1 MSTIQHKDLPEAQ
14 LHEPK
19 GISTATADQLYFANG
34 AGGGAWA
41 KYFDKLEV
49 VKQASDLAGTL
60 SSDTIYFIDGVID
73 MGSQSIEV
81 PAGGLNLSGHNFDVS
96 KLTSSAVG
104 YTMFT
109 SPAGGSGNLIGKDY
123 AIEVTGASSQV
134 YNITSNT
141 GFDAFEFARINYNN
155 CTSLGTITNYR
166 QGFETGTGRF
176 GGSPNLTLTGTWV
189 GGYFIDSCI
198 VRSLDAG
205 MTGALF
211 EAGSGFSMSSRF
223 RSNMNV
229 DLPASAAYIDFAPSN
244 FPNPSTVQLG
254 GMIISRNGTFD
265 ANDANLTPNITAAD
279 LPSAWSDNVGLNNTF
294 EGGEASITTEIVT
307 TVSTINTYYDIAGTW
322 TTSDLQHFDSPSN
335 GQLRHLGNSPREYSV
350 TASLVVDGTTG
361 DDIRIRVRK
370 WDNSASAFVEEFSQ
384 VREVN
389 ALVGGRDVAFFT
401 LLGNVVMDQN
411 DYIVLQARNETTTG
425 NITAEIDSFF
435 RVEER

>member
-1 MSTIQHKDLPEAQ
+1 MPIEHVSIPDADI
-14 LHEPK
+14 HEPK
-19 GISTATADQLYFANG
+19 GAATALADQLYFADG
-34 AGGGAWA
+34 AGSGAWR
-41 KYFDKLEV
+41 KYFDKMV
-49 VKQASDLAGTL
+49 VVTQASDLAGAL
-60 SSDTIYFIDGVID
+60 SSDVVYFIDGIID

-81 PAGGLNLSGHNFDVS
+81 PAGGLSLAGHNFDVS
-96 KLTSSAVG
+96 KLTSSATG
-104 YTMFT
+104 YTMFI

-123 AIEVTGASSQV
+123 AVEVTGASSQV
-134 YNITSNT
+134 YNLTSST

-155 CTSLGTITNYR
+155 CTSLGTITDYR

-176 GGSPNLTLTGTWV
+176 GGAPNLTLAGTWV

-198 VRSLDAG
+198 VRSLDTG

-211 EAGSGFSMSSRF
+211 QAGASFSMSSRF

-229 DLPASAAYIDFAPSN
+229 DLPASAAYIDFAPSD
-244 FPNPSTVQLG
+244 FPNPSTVQLT

-265 ANDANLTPNITAAD
+265 ANDANLTPNIAAAD

-294 EGGEASITTEIVT
+294 EGGEAAVTAEITT
-307 TVSTINTYYDIAGTW
+307 TVSVTNTYYDIAGTW
-322 TTSDLQHFDSPSN
+322 TTNDLQHFDSPSN

-350 TASLVVDGTTG
+350 AASLVIDGTTG

-384 VREVN
+384 VREIN

-401 LLGNVVMDQN
+401 LLGKVVMDQN
-411 DYIVLQARNETTTG
+411 DYIILQARNETTTG

>member
-1 MSTIQHKDLPEAQ
+1 
-14 LHEPK
+14 
-19 GISTATADQLYFANG
+19 
-34 AGGGAWA
+34 
-41 KYFDKLEV
+41 
-49 VKQASDLAGTL
+49 
-60 SSDTIYFIDGVID
+60 

-81 PAGGLNLSGHNFDVS
+81 PAGGLSLSGHNFDVS

-176 GGSPNLTLTGTWV
+176 GGSPNLTLAGTWV

-211 EAGSGFSMSSRF
+211 QAGASFSMSSRF

-229 DLPASAAYIDFAPSN
+229 DLPASAAYIDFAPSD
-244 FPNPSTVQLG
+244 FPNPSTVQLT

-265 ANDANLTPNITAAD
+265 ANDANLTPNIAAAD

-294 EGGEASITTEIVT
+294 EGGEARITTEIVT
-307 TVSTINTYYDIAGTW
+307 TVSATNTYYDIAGTW

-335 GQLRHLGNSPREYSV
+335 GQLRHLGNSPREYRV
-350 TASLVVDGTTG
+350 VASLVIDGVTA

-384 VREVN
+384 IREVN

-401 LLGNVVMDQN
+401 LLGNIVMDQN